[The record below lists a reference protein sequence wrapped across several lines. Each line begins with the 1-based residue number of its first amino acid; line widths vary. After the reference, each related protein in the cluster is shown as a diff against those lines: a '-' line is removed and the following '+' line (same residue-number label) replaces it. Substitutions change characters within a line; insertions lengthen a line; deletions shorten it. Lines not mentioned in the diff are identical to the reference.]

1 MKRFGM
7 IQRDE
12 GYPTEMVECDDGPFV
27 LFDEVESRES
37 LAVSAAVMQERQ
49 KIIAALQVL
58 RDADEK
64 HEGTAVYGI
73 GLAQAVVKAR
83 PSPAVDVMAIVREFL
98 DAKAPMKGP
107 YTNDELNAWNA
118 RYTAALAALRSLVD
132 GTLKAETRDG
142 SISDIER
149 TLDRM
154 YARREE
160 AEAKDGGAEG

>member
-49 KIIAALQVL
+49 EIIAALQVL

-64 HEGTAVYGI
+64 NEGTAVYGI
-73 GLAQAVVKAR
+73 GLAQAVVNAR
-83 PSPAVDVMAIVREFL
+83 PSPAVDVLGLISEF
-98 DAKAPMKGP
+98 
-107 YTNDELNAWNA
+107 
-118 RYTAALAALRSLVD
+118 
-132 GTLKAETRDG
+132 
-142 SISDIER
+142 IE
-149 TLDRM
+149 
-154 YARREE
+154 AEE
-160 AEAKDGGAEG
+160 AWRNDDDALTEEYQRMKRAYDALCALVPNRRKNRT